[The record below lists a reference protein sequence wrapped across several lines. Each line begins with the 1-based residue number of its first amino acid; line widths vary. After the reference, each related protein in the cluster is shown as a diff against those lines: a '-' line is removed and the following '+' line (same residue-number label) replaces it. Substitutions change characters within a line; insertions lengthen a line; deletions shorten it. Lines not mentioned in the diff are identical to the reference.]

1 MNNIYCQKVEL
12 LLKLIP
18 IITDEG
24 VFAIHGGT
32 AINLFLKDLPRY
44 SVDIDLT
51 YIPLEDRKTSIDNIN
66 THLTSISNKA
76 KEGLLFCLLGSDR
89 PIHESFAPTL
99 IDQREAMENQF
110 VGMTG
115 TPFSYDEFED
125 TRAQLIKKVN
135 ALMTNTDKR
144 FLVSFEKAE
153 PNWSAFA
160 YPYFEKYPSVQ
171 WKLLNLQ
178 KLKKSNLDKMLA
190 EARKL
195 EELFGL

>member
-1 MNNIYCQKVEL
+1 M
-12 LLKLIP
+12 
-18 IITDEG
+18 
-24 VFAIHGGT
+24 
-32 AINLFLKDLPRY
+32 
-44 SVDIDLT
+44 
-51 YIPLEDRKTSIDNIN
+51 TS
-66 THLTSISNKA
+66 
-76 KEGLLFCLLGSDR
+76 
-89 PIHESFAPTL
+89 
-99 IDQREAMENQF
+99 
-110 VGMTG
+110 

-144 FLVSFEKAE
+144 FLVSLEKAE

-195 EELFGL
+195 EGKNTLKE